1 MNENAEVDQLLPLLF
16 LSSLHDK
23 GKWIH
28 LKEMNVEILHGILQN
43 CLRVFLCVQQIR
55 ESLFWC
61 STDGVILN
69 LILKGYI

>member
-1 MNENAEVDQLLPLLF
+1 MNENAKVDQLLPLLF

-43 CLRVFLCVQQIR
+43 CLRVFLC
-55 ESLFWC
+55 
-61 STDGVILN
+61 STN
-69 LILKGYI
+69 